1 MSGNPY
7 FAGTLLIAGVVGWMS
22 LLRVYQRLRTP
33 NPEWLRKLVHVP
45 GGVLALSMPFLFSEP
60 RPLLFT
66 CGLFVLVVVVV
77 RNSRNLKQGIGAV
90 LGSVSRRS
98 NGELWFPVSIAF
110 LFVLCHGDFLLY
122 SIPLLILTFADAAAA
137 LVGTHWGEMRY
148 ASGEGTKTIE
158 GSLAFFAVAFLTAG
172 IPLALSQTRPDARAI
187 LIAFLLALALS
198 VTEGVCRNGLDN
210 LVVPV
215 AGFYLLRWLLIF
227 STGQLVLCLAM
238 ALALT
243 AGALHHLTKGRIAVH
258 AVDGLPDA
266 R

>member
-1 MSGNPY
+1 MNANPY
-7 FAGTLLIAGVVGWMS
+7 FAGTLLIAGLVGWMS
-22 LLRVYQRLRTP
+22 LLRVYQRLRSP
-33 NPEWLRKLVHVP
+33 NPECLRKLVHVP
-45 GGVLALSMPFLFSEP
+45 GGLLAVSLPFLFSDS

-66 CGLFVLVVVVV
+66 CGLFLLILVVV
-77 RNSRNLKQGIGAV
+77 RSSRNLRQGIGAV
-90 LGSVSRRS
+90 LCSVARRS

-110 LFVLCHGDFLLY
+110 LFVLSHGDFLLY

-137 LVGTHWGEMRY
+137 LVGTRYGEMRY
-148 ASGEGTKTIE
+148 ANGKSTKTFE
-158 GSLAFFAVAFLTAG
+158 GSLTFFVVALLTAG
-172 IPLALSQTRPDARAI
+172 IPLALTQAQTDSKAI

-215 AGFYLLRWLLIF
+215 AGFYLLHWLLIL
-227 STGQLVLCLAM
+227 STDQLVLCLAM

-243 AGALHHLTKGRIAVH
+243 AGAVHHLTKSRFAVH
-258 AVDGLPDA
+258 AVGGIPQA